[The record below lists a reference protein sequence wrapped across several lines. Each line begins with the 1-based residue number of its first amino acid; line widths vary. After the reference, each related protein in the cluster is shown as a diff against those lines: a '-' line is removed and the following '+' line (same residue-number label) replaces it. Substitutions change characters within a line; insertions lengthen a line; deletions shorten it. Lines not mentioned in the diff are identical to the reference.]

1 MNHQGNQLGFFFF
14 IGWGG
19 KHIDACIIK
28 CGGEKTHCSWL
39 PSFFCFFLCRKK
51 VKSRYCVL
59 TNTEIAVFKSMD
71 VFLHQGESSVKMLIP
86 IDAYTSVRPATS
98 TNKIDKRNSFVVQP
112 TSSSPMK
119 EYELNADSQQD
130 ALKWIHAIES
140 AKGHSSG
147 ETGGGGGGGGGG
159 RGEPQQPRFA
169 PPNLAPAHVQPYAP
183 ALPSVPRG
191 VGGGGGAV
199 NGRSSR
205 RGSSAT
211 GMMVIP
217 PGIDPD
223 QFLSLPKD
231 IQEQILRD
239 PDQFL
244 RR

>member
-1 MNHQGNQLGFFFF
+1 
-14 IGWGG
+14 
-19 KHIDACIIK
+19 
-28 CGGEKTHCSWL
+28 
-39 PSFFCFFLCRKK
+39 
-51 VKSRYCVL
+51 L

-112 TSSSPMK
+112 TSSTPMK

-130 ALKWIHAIES
+130 ALKWIHAIEN
-140 AKGHSSG
+140 AKSHGSG
-147 ETGGGGGGGGGG
+147 ETGGGGGGGGGVGGG

-169 PPNLAPAHVQPYAP
+169 PPNLAPAHVQPHAP
-183 ALPSVPRG
+183 ALPSVPR
-191 VGGGGGAV
+191 GGGGGAV

-205 RGSSAT
+205 SGSSAT

-223 QFLSLPKD
+223 QFLSLQKD

>member
-1 MNHQGNQLGFFFF
+1 VWRAYISLHSF
-14 IGWGG
+14 
-19 KHIDACIIK
+19 IK
-28 CGGEKTHCSWL
+28 CGGEHSSWL
-39 PSFFCFFLCRKK
+39 FCCFFLFIITSLSLCRKK

-112 TSSSPMK
+112 TSSTPMK

-130 ALKWIHAIES
+130 ALKWIHAIEN
-140 AKGHSSG
+140 AKSHGSG

-169 PPNLAPAHVQPYAP
+169 PPNLAPAHVQPHAP
-183 ALPSVPRG
+183 ALPSVPR
-191 VGGGGGAV
+191 GGGGGAV

-205 RGSSAT
+205 SGSSAT

>member
-1 MNHQGNQLGFFFF
+1 MKHRGQYRCIVLSSVEVKKHIAHGCFFFLFLLF
-14 IGWGG
+14 I
-19 KHIDACIIK
+19 I
-28 CGGEKTHCSWL
+28 TSL
-39 PSFFCFFLCRKK
+39 SLCRKK

-98 TNKIDKRNSFVVQP
+98 TNKIDKRNSFVVQLLHAH
-112 TSSSPMK
+112 K
-119 EYELNADSQQD
+119 GIELNADSQQD
-130 ALKWIHAIES
+130 ALKWIHAIEN
-140 AKGHSSG
+140 AKSHGSG
-147 ETGGGGGGGGGG
+147 ETGGGGGGGGG

-169 PPNLAPAHVQPYAP
+169 PPNLAPAHVQPHAP

-191 VGGGGGAV
+191 GGGGGAV

-205 RGSSAT
+205 SGSSAT